1 MEMIPKESLIELKAK
16 FLMVIIKNNFIIR
29 LRLLNKFYVKKNLF
43 HLNLINNRE
52 PMFKKEERKTMV
64 TVGLLSNQDESNI
77 FVLPPNH
84 TKPLPHVNECLGN
97 WMKDSCSNVIEE
109 CGWLEPIIEIG
120 FEPGL
125 PFYCGSV
132 DDHEDDGGADNDA
145 NEGADNDAHEGPDND
160 ANEGPDNDANEGAD
174 EDENEDPVIHE
185 HLSTKIN
192 HYRTTKTIEEN
203 SVEVLMTVLMT
214 MLMKCDIKFL

>member
-1 MEMIPKESLIELKAK
+1 MVQKRGNEKP
-16 FLMVIIKNNFIIR
+16 MVI
-29 LRLLNKFYVKKNLF
+29 
-43 HLNLINNRE
+43 
-52 PMFKKEERKTMV
+52 
-64 TVGLLSNQDESNI
+64 GWALSNQDESNI

-145 NEGADNDAHEGPDND
+145 NEGADNDANEGADND

-174 EDENEDPVIHE
+174 EDENEDPVIHNE
-185 HLSTKIN
+185 HLSNSKLTIIVDEVE
-192 HYRTTKTIEEN
+192 TIIEEEV
-203 SVEVLMTVLMT
+203 SVEGADDGADDDADDS
-214 MLMKCDIKFL
+214 CDN